1 MNDKLSQLLVNR
13 RGLFSLLSLILIV
26 ALTAGM
32 QFLYFEGDY
41 KIFFADG
48 NPQML
53 AHDEIQDTYT
63 KSDNLSIVIGPSD
76 GNVFSQAA
84 LKIIAEAT
92 EEAWQTPYGVR
103 VDSIT
108 NFQNSY
114 ADGDDL
120 IVEDLVPDADRL
132 TEADLQ
138 RIRTIALNEKQLVHR
153 LVSESGHVSAINVSL
168 ELPPGVDVTANTD
181 TQAQQRQARDQSFPE
196 VVAFGRQIRDRIL
209 QQHPDYQVH
218 LLGVPVINQSFVSSS
233 TNDASS
239 LVPMMYCIIVVLLG
253 FFLRSIGS
261 VIGVVIIIGAA
272 TLSTVGF
279 YGWAGFALNQVN
291 ITAPVII
298 LTIAVCDAVNL
309 LVIYLRNLSIS
320 GDRLQAM
327 RDSLNI
333 NLQPIFLTSITTAIG
348 FLSLNFSDSPP
359 FRELGTICAVGVML
373 AMLLTLTL
381 MPSITVCLVRT
392 RKPLVDTEQLLSAR
406 VAEFVIQK
414 KKPIFWF
421 SLVIVA
427 AIVSQVPNNK
437 INDDTVGYFK
447 PGVPFRD
454 AADYH
459 AANLSGNQSIAHSLS
474 CGEPGC
480 VNQPAFLQQVADF
493 GDWYLSQSE
502 VIFVDTYID
511 VIRRLNKNMNQG
523 DEQHYRIP
531 DSKALAAQYQLL
543 YEMSLP
549 YGLDL
554 NNQVNFDKSSLHLLA
569 IVAEAESQELIA
581 LEQRA
586 VSWLETHAPNIARHG
601 SHGSSVPLMFAHI
614 GLNNIN
620 SMITGSIIALIGV
633 TLTLL
638 LALRSW
644 RFGAISLLPN
654 SFPAAMAFGIWGM
667 TVAEVNLAV
676 AVVFSVTLG
685 IVVDDTV
692 HFISKYLRARRED
705 GKSPNDAIRYAFST
719 VGSALLITTAVLTI
733 GFSLLTLSDFNV
745 NAYMGAMTALTIVIA
760 VIFDFFFLP
769 ALLLLVDKKGHT

>member
-1 MNDKLSQLLVNR
+1 MNDKLSQLLVER
-13 RGLFSLLSLILIV
+13 RGTFSILSLVLIAV
-26 ALTAGM
+26 LAAGA

-41 KIFFADG
+41 KIFFADD

-53 AHDEIQDTYT
+53 AHDSIQDTYT
-63 KSDNLSIVIGPSD
+63 KSDNLMLVIGPDS
-76 GNVFSQAA
+76 GNVFTLQSLQA
-84 LKIIAEAT
+84 IAGAT
-92 EEAWQTPYGVR
+92 DAAWLTPYAVR

-114 ADGDDL
+114 AQGDEL
-120 IVEDLVPDADRL
+120 IVEDLVGDADSL
-132 TEADLQ
+132 TQADLQ
-138 RIRTIALNEKQLVHR
+138 RIRSIALSEKQLVHR
-153 LVSESGHVSAINVSL
+153 LISESGHVSAINISL
-168 ELPPGVDVTANTD
+168 ELPPAVDPQAD
-181 TQAQQRQARDQSFPE
+181 AETQTMQRVARDTSFAE
-196 VVAFGRQIRDRIL
+196 VVSYGNQIRDQVL
-209 QQHPDYQVH
+209 QQHPNYQVH
-218 LLGVPVINQSFVSSS
+218 LLGVPVINQSFVQSS
-233 TNDASS
+233 TNDAKS
-239 LVPMMYCIIVVLLG
+239 LVPLMYAIIVVLLG
-253 FFLRSIGS
+253 FFLRSLGS
-261 VIGVVIIIGAA
+261 VVGVVIIIGVA
-272 TLSTVGF
+272 TIGSVGF

-291 ITAPVII
+291 ITAPIII
-298 LTIAVCDAVNL
+298 LTIAVCDAVHL

-327 RDSLNI
+327 RDSLSI

-381 MPSITVCLVRT
+381 MPAITLFLVRQ
-392 RKPLVDTEQLLSAR
+392 RKPLAENDQRMTAQF
-406 VAEFVIQK
+406 AEFVIRK
-414 KKPIFWF
+414 KQAIFWL
-421 SLVIVA
+421 SLVLVA
-427 AIVSQVPNNK
+427 GIVSQVPNNK
-437 INDDTVGYFK
+437 LNDDTVGYFK
-447 PGVPFRD
+447 PGVPFRN
-454 AADYH
+454 AADFH
-459 AANLSGNQSIAHSLS
+459 VQNLSGNQNIAHSLS

-480 VNQPAFLQQVADF
+480 INEPAFLQKVAEF
-493 GDWYLSQSE
+493 GDWYLSQPE

-523 DEQHYRIP
+523 AAEHYRIP
-531 DSKALAAQYQLL
+531 ESKALAAQYQLL

-554 NNQVNFDKSSLHLLA
+554 NNQVNFDKSSLRLLS
-569 IVAEAESQELIA
+569 IVTEAESRELIE
-581 LEQRA
+581 LEERA
-586 VSWLETHAPNIARHG
+586 VAWLDTHAPEIARHG

-638 LALRSW
+638 IALRSL
-644 RFGAISLLPN
+644 RFGTISLLPN
-654 SFPAAMAFGIWGM
+654 SFPAAMAFGIWGL
-667 TVAEVNLAV
+667 TIAEVNLAV

-692 HFISKYLRARRED
+692 HFISKYLRARRQD

-719 VGSALLITTAVLTI
+719 VGSALLITTVVLAA

-745 NAYMGAMTALTIVIA
+745 NAYMGAMTAMTIVIA
-760 VIFDFFFLP
+760 VVFDFFFLP
-769 ALLLLVDKKGHT
+769 ALLLLVDRKE

>member
-1 MNDKLSQLLVNR
+1 MNDTLSHLLVDR
-13 RGLFSLLSLILIV
+13 RGIFSLFSLILII
-26 ALTAGM
+26 ALTAGG

-41 KIFFADG
+41 KIFFADD

-53 AHDEIQDTYT
+53 AHDDIQDTYT
-63 KSDNLSIVIGPSD
+63 KSDNLMIVIGPDD
-76 GNVFSQAA
+76 GNVFSQEA
-84 LKIIAEAT
+84 LQVIASAT
-92 EEAWQTPYGVR
+92 DEAWQAPYGVR
-103 VDSIT
+103 VDSIS

-114 ADGDDL
+114 AEGDEL
-120 IVEDLVPDADRL
+120 IVEDLVDNADSL

-138 RIRTIALNEKQLVHR
+138 RIRIVALGEKQLVHR
-153 LVSESGHVSAINVSL
+153 LISESGHVTAINISL
-168 ELPPGVDVTANTD
+168 ELPPAVDTTANAE
-181 TQAQQRQARDQSFPE
+181 TQTQQRLARDQSFPE
-196 VVAFGRQIRDRIL
+196 VVAFGNKIRDQIL
-209 QQHPDYQVH
+209 QQRPDYQVH
-218 LLGVPVINQSFVSSS
+218 LLGVPVINQSFVTSS
-233 TNDASS
+233 TNDAKS
-239 LVPMMYCIIVVLLG
+239 LVPLMYCIIVVLLG
-253 FFLRSIGS
+253 FFLRSLGS
-261 VIGVVIIIGAA
+261 VVGVIIIIGVA
-272 TLSTVGF
+272 TLGTVGF

-298 LTIAVCDAVNL
+298 LTIAVCDAVHL

-381 MPSITVCLVRT
+381 MPGITVFLVRK
-392 RKPLVDTEQLLSAR
+392 RKPMVDAEQKATAKI
-406 VAEFVIQK
+406 AEFVIRQ

-421 SLVIVA
+421 SLLLVA

-437 INDDTVGYFK
+437 LNDDTVGYFK

-454 AADYH
+454 AADFH
-459 AANLSGNQSIAHSLS
+459 ANNLSGNQSIAHSLS

-480 VNQPAFLQQVADF
+480 VNTPEFLQQVAEF
-493 GDWYLSQSE
+493 GDWYLAQPE
-502 VIFVDTYID
+502 IIFVDTYID

-531 DSKALAAQYQLL
+531 ESKELAAQYQLL

-554 NNQVNFDKSSLHLLA
+554 NNQINFDKSSLRLLA
-569 IVAEAESQELIA
+569 IVQEAESRELIE
-581 LEQRA
+581 LERRA
-586 VSWLETHAPNIARHG
+586 VTWLENNAPNIAKHG

-638 LALRSW
+638 IALRSF

-719 VGSALLITTAVLTI
+719 VGSALLITTVVLAI

-745 NAYMGAMTALTIVIA
+745 NAYMGEMTAMTIVIA

-769 ALLLLVDKKGHT
+769 ALLLLVDNKEHI